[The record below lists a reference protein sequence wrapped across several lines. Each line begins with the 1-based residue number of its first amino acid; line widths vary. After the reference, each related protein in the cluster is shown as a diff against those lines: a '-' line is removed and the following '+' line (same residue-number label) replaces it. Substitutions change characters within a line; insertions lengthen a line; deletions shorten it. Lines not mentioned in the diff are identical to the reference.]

1 MDIIC
6 VRFVVA
12 RGSAFFMVFV
22 DTSFRKCF
30 LRGLITD
37 IGSRKKFG
45 SVSFVVLLLTLVLG
59 RSVLIKMSKSSYE
72 SMPHLR
78 GVLRCL

>member
-22 DTSFRKCF
+22 
-30 LRGLITD
+30 LIHH
-37 IGSRKKFG
+37 FG

-59 RSVLIKMSKSSYE
+59 SSVLIKMSKSSYE